1 MEAEYIEAFVEESK
15 SLLTDLNNLLLEL
28 EERPEDVD
36 TMTSIFRIAHTL
48 KGNSAAMGYDSLSE
62 LAHAV
67 EDLLDALRLGKTKM
81 DSQIMNLIF
90 EGVDGIQVMLEE
102 VFENGETTSD
112 PSELISRIRGDLES
126 RKEEIK
132 LKVGINPK
140 SQMKGIDAML
150 ILKRIEDVAELVTTS
165 PSTDEIEDGKFEEWI
180 ELVLKGSINE
190 LETVL
195 KKMPQVTGFKLMD
208 DPHTNPNS
216 TIAEIEEEETKT
228 IKEDKEEDNVKV
240 KIEGKAVSLD
250 KKLGEEEI
258 KPPDVDPI
266 KFENEI
272 HPTRLEEADV
282 DDQDEREIVSS
293 KKGEKEKLKS
303 SKTQKMVLNSN
314 STKKSISKTASS
326 ADKIKSIRISVH
338 KLDELMNLVEEL
350 VIRKL
355 KLENSLPED
364 IKKGIGGEFS
374 AFDRIISRLQDTV
387 MDLRLI
393 PLKHVVDRLPRM
405 VRDICKSL
413 GKEVDFKIE
422 GSDVTVDRTV
432 LDKIQDPLIHM
443 IRNSLDHGI
452 ELPEVR
458 EEIGK
463 PRKGK
468 IILSASKLKDHVLI
482 EVTDDGKGLD
492 PEVIKKKALEKG
504 LIQEEQID
512 ELTEEEIYNLILLP
526 GFSTANKVSDISGR
540 GVGTDIIQNTVKSL
554 GGSVEVKSKKGE
566 GTTFIL
572 RLPLS
577 MAISQILLIS
587 IDGEKYGIPIKDI
600 IEVKP
605 ASECQI
611 RDTEGTNKLIF
622 RDKII
627 PVVHLADVLE
637 VSSAGKDNKRM
648 VIVVSSLEKTLAL
661 TCDSVLAQKEVVI
674 KSMGMLKSTKG
685 ISGISILG
693 EGEVVLIL
701 DVNTLQ
707 EVNV

>member
-1 MEAEYIEAFVEESK
+1 MDAEYVEAFVEESK

-28 EERPEDVD
+28 EEHPEDID

-90 EGVDGIQVMLEE
+90 EGVDSIQVMLEE
-102 VFENGETTSD
+102 VFDNGETTSD

-132 LKVGINPK
+132 LKIGINPK
-140 SQMKGIDAML
+140 SKMKGIDAML
-150 ILKRIEDVAELVTTS
+150 ILKRIEDVAELMTTS
-165 PSTDEIEDGKFEEWI
+165 PPTDEIEDGNFEEWI
-180 ELVLKGSINE
+180 ELVLKGSVSE

-195 KKMPQVTGFKLMD
+195 KKIPQVTGFKLMD
-208 DPHTNPNS
+208 NPNP
-216 TIAEIEEEETKT
+216 TQKTTAKEKKIEEKT
-228 IKEDKEEDNVKV
+228 
-240 KIEGKAVSLD
+240 A
-250 KKLGEEEI
+250 EEENNDLE
-258 KPPDVDPI
+258 KGNVNETPSESEAKKKTSDPEVSGTGI
-266 KFENEI
+266 LTDLHLENE
-272 HPTRLEEADV
+272 TGLSDK
-282 DDQDEREIVSS
+282 S
-293 KKGEKEKLKS
+293 KEGEVKS
-303 SKTQKMVLNSN
+303 TVCQKPALNSN
-314 STKKSISKTASS
+314 TIKKPLTQPASS
-326 ADKIKSIRISVH
+326 DKIKSIRIGVH

-364 IKKGIGGEFS
+364 VKKGIGGEFS

-413 GKEVDFKIE
+413 GKEVDFAIE

-468 IILSASKLKDHVLI
+468 ITLSASKLKDHVLI
-482 EVTDDGKGLD
+482 EVADDGKGLD
-492 PEVIKKKALEKG
+492 PDVIKKKALEKG
-504 LIQEEQID
+504 LISEERVND
-512 ELTEEEIYNLILLP
+512 LTEEEIYNLILLP
-526 GFSTANKVSDISGR
+526 GFSTAKKVSDISGR

-566 GTTFIL
+566 GTNFIL

-611 RDTEGTNKLIF
+611 RDTNGANKLIF
-622 RDKII
+622 RDNII
-627 PVVHLADVLE
+627 PIVHLSDVLE
-637 VSSAGKDNKRM
+637 VSSGNSDNKKM
-648 VIVVSSLEKTLAL
+648 VLVVSSLEKTLAL